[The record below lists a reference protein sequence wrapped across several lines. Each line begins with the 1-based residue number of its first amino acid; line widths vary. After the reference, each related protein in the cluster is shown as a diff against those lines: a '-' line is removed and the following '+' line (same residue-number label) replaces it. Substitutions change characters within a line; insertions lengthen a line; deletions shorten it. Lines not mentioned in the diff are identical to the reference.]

1 MGSMGSQ
8 RVKYDLVMEQ
18 RQTVLVEKQMVR
30 LESSMEVS
38 QKLKSRTTM

>member
-1 MGSMGSQ
+1 MGSQ
-8 RVKYDLVMEQ
+8 RVKYDLVTEQ